1 MMAPTSSTIATTAI
15 IAALAGSAPGAHAG
29 TTTYTLNRTSLDGVD
44 DTNGTTQQEGGTF
57 KNAGG
62 TAIGHYNLT
71 RRSTQ
76 GGSSA
81 LNAASET
88 LTLIFPSK
96 SGPTPLA
103 IVIEGVHSFSSGGLT
118 GSVSAASALYRFVR
132 NADAAYT
139 NPSSGVQKLTL
150 KWTGTQ
156 TLP

>member
-1 MMAPTSSTIATTAI
+1 MVPTSSTVAATAI
-15 IAALAGSAPGAHAG
+15 IAALASWAPGAHAG
-29 TTTYTLNRTSLDGVD
+29 TTTYTLNRASLNGVD
-44 DTNGTTQQEGGTF
+44 DAGGTTQQEGGTF

-62 TAIGHYNLT
+62 TAIGYYNIT
-71 RRSTQ
+71 RRVTT
-76 GGSSA
+76 GGSIG

-88 LTLIFPSK
+88 LTLFFSTK
-96 SGPTPLA
+96 SGTPIA
-103 IVIEGVHSFSSGGLT
+103 IVVEGSHSFSGGFT

-139 NPSSGVQKLTL
+139 NPASGVDKLTL